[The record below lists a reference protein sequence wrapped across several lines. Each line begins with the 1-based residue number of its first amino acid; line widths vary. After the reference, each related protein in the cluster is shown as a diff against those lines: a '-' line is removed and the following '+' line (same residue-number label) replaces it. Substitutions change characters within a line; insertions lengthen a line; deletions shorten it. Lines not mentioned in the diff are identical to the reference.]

1 MMDRSTFSAA
11 LPVRAAVAAQ
21 EARSDVSD
29 ELRRAL
35 RLAASTGILQMIMGA
50 GPEVGALL
58 AAFQEYAQQH
68 GASWKLMTYASELR
82 DRWNELQRTDKQR
95 PGRIDYVLTRREI
108 SVVELMGCGHSN
120 KEMARRL
127 GIAPETVKAH
137 VKHIFAKLGVERRA
151 QAVLRAHALGL
162 VITDGSAPVNVEAL

>member
-1 MMDRSTFSAA
+1 MMDGSTFSGD
-11 LPVRAAVAAQ
+11 LSVRAAVAAQ
-21 EARSDVSD
+21 EARPDVSD

-35 RLAASTGILQMIMGA
+35 SLAASTGILQMVMNA
-50 GPEVGALL
+50 GPEVGTLL
-58 AAFQEYAQQH
+58 AAFQEYAERH
-68 GASWKLMTYASELR
+68 GASWKLMTYASALR
-82 DRWNELQRTDKQR
+82 DRWNELQRTDKQQ
-95 PGRIDYVLTRREI
+95 PGRIYYVLTRREI
-108 SVVELMGCGHSN
+108 SIVELMGCGHSN

-162 VITDGSAPVNVEAL
+162 IATDGSASVNVEAL